1 MIKRLRKVGNSS
13 ALILDKA
20 LMELVGLEEN
30 AEVQVTVHGG
40 SLVLTPTQPR
50 TMTEEQFEAAMER
63 VLKARHSALKK
74 LAE

>member
-30 AEVQVTVHGG
+30 GEVQVTVHRG
-40 SLVLTPTQPR
+40 SLVLTPANPKTATP
-50 TMTEEQFEAAMER
+50 EEFEAAFSY
-63 VLKARHSALKK
+63 VTKKWGSALER
-74 LAE
+74 LAQ

>member
-1 MIKRLRKVGNSS
+1 MIKRLRKVGNSN

-30 AEVQVTVHGG
+30 AEVQVTVHRG
-40 SLVLTPTQPR
+40 SLVLTPANPR
-50 TMTEEQFEAAMER
+50 TMTQEQFEAAMEH
-63 VLKARHSALKK
+63 VLKTRHSALKR